1 MGISIYLSL
10 SSAIPEA
17 LKVLDQLRVEVIGSK
32 LAAFGSLA
40 ATLAGLLTAFV
51 LLKIS
56 HDYIEGQGITM
67 WSILRPFAILLLVAN
82 FNSFVATPVHHFANI
97 FTKGMTKQASA
108 TAADFRKQ
116 FGQIA
121 SSSGVYSAIK
131 TIIDN
136 ENNNT
141 SESPNDVKQEEN
153 TNWFNSFLSK
163 IAPTVT
169 AIVATA
175 KVIIETPQRVAHM
188 AFEELLCAILSFLIP
203 LFIFAQQCTCYMY
216 LIIYSLLG
224 PFSFA
229 FAILPS
235 FRNNIASWLARYIHT
250 CLWIPVAQLILYIN
264 LEIMKL
270 GPIVKAYNPWILD
283 VCLVVCLFSLFS
295 VPKICSY
302 IISSDG
308 TSGAEPSAKS
318 VASTAAATGAKVAA
332 AVL

>member
-1 MGISIYLSL
+1 MTT
-10 SSAIPEA
+10 AIPEA
-17 LKVLDQLRVEVIGSK
+17 LKVLDELRALIVGSK

-67 WSILRPFAILLLVAN
+67 WSIVRPFAILLLVAN

-108 TAADFRKQ
+108 TAADFKAQ

-121 SSSGVYSAIK
+121 KSSGAYSTIK
-131 TIIDN
+131 SII
-136 ENNNT
+136 ENSKNKPET
-141 SESPNDVKQEEN
+141 PNAVEQQEKAK
-153 TNWFNSFLSK
+153 WYDGFLSY

-169 AIVATA
+169 AVVATA
-175 KVIIETPQRVAHM
+175 KVIIDTPERIAHF

-203 LFIFAQQCTCYMY
+203 LFIFAQQCTCYVY

-229 FAILPS
+229 FAVLPS

-270 GPIVKAYNPWILD
+270 SPILKAYNVWILD

-302 IISSDG
+302 IISSEG
-308 TSGAEPSAKS
+308 TSGAEPSGKS